1 MTGRVSALVVTYEH
15 GAYVRDAILSILS
28 QTRPVDEVVVV
39 DDGSPDETI
48 AQVRAVADE
57 RVRIIAL
64 PHRGLEHVAETYNTG
79 IAACTGDIIAF
90 CEGDDRW
97 PADRLARQVPAFD
110 DSAVVLSH
118 GRYAVIGARGT
129 LLHSGVGPQIH
140 IPRGAYDPLPYIL
153 RASYIMLVTVA
164 ARTDALRA
172 SGGFGQLGE
181 SHGDYP
187 TYLALAQ
194 RGLFHYQPVA
204 LGEWRRHGASAVYR
218 LAGTP
223 SAAAECAKLALEVRA
238 KTGRTD
244 LPSRQAIER
253 TWMEHQARHAWGAAR
268 VLLVGGRHAEARHI
282 VLRGLRLRS
291 SLTMKLRLL
300 LALAAAVLHLDL
312 EAIARLRTGRS
323 VFSEVDR

>member
-1 MTGRVSALVVTYEH
+1 MTVRVSALVVTYEH
-15 GAYVRDAILSILS
+15 GAYVREAISSILA

-39 DDGSPDETI
+39 DDGSPDDTI
-48 AQVRAVADE
+48 AEVRAVADE

-64 PHRGLEHVAETYNTG
+64 PHRGLEHVAETYNTA

-97 PADRLARQVPAFD
+97 PSDRLARQVPAFD
-110 DSAVVLSH
+110 DQEVVLSH
-118 GRYAVIGARGT
+118 GRYSVIGARGT
-129 LLHSGVGPQIH
+129 LLHPGVGPPIA

-164 ARTDALRA
+164 ARTEALKA

-204 LGEWRRHGASAVYR
+204 LGQWRRHGTSAVYR

-223 SAAAECAKLALEVRA
+223 SAAAECARLALAVRA
-238 KTGRTD
+238 QVGRAD
-244 LPSRQAIER
+244 LPSPKMIQR
-253 TWMEHQARHAWGAAR
+253 TWLEHQARHAWGAAR
-268 VLLVGGRHAEARHI
+268 VLLVEGRRGDARRI
-282 VLRGLRLRS
+282 VLSGLRLPS
-291 SLTMKLRLL
+291 SLSMRLRLL

-312 EAIARLRTGRS
+312 EALARLRTGRS